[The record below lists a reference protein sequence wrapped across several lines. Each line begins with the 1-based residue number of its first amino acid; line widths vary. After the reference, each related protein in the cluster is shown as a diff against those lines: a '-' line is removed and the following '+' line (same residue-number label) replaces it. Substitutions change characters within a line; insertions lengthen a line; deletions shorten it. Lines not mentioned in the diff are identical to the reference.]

1 MLRKLPLIPERR
13 LRVFAALSRL
23 AEGVLIQVLRI
34 GSGKPPSSG
43 GFAPS
48 QFYVTTSNSGPGGS
62 MKRNRKFIEVI
73 ATLLLTTLFSASAI
87 PISEAANK
95 PKAAGRTSNT
105 IPNTILNG
113 KGAPLGSIGINGDF
127 YIDTRSLLIYGPK
140 KSNKWPL
147 PQNLQGPIGA
157 AGAAGADGKNGSE
170 GKTISSASTVAGPV
184 GTQGEKGDKGE
195 KGEAGLAGASGSP
208 GSAGSIGAKGETGA
222 TGATGASGG
231 GGGTPGATGAQGPTG
246 NTGASGGKGET
257 GTAGSVGVKGE
268 TGTVGA
274 TGPSNVYRGTMTFSD
289 ISGGAGTSQ
298 TATLSGFRAGS
309 SYLVDVAIVVYQPTR
324 NVDTLMP
331 LGLSISNNVGT
342 ATIWYNYQ
350 TVKGRSYRSGV
361 TSERYEYTVFAQ
373 IVLDGSSSV
382 DYSLNFQLS
391 VGIDTTTYL
400 ARSDASL
407 TATLVGSVGAL

>member
-13 LRVFAALSRL
+13 LRVFAAVSRV

-34 GSGKPPSSG
+34 GSGKPSSSSE
-43 GFAPS
+43 FAPS
-48 QFYVTTSNSGPGGS
+48 QFSVFTHSERPGDP
-62 MKRNRKFIEVI
+62 MKRNQKFIEVI

-87 PISEAANK
+87 PISQAANK
-95 PKAAGRTSNT
+95 PKSAGRTSNT

-113 KGAPLGSIGINGDF
+113 KGAPLSSLGIDGDF

-147 PQNLQGPIGA
+147 PQNLQGPI
-157 AGAAGADGKNGSE
+157 GAAGADGKNGSE

-231 GGGTPGATGAQGPTG
+231 GGGTPGATGAQGPIG
-246 NTGASGGKGET
+246 NTGSVGGKGET

-289 ISGGAGTSQ
+289 ISGGVGTSQ
-298 TATLSGFRAGS
+298 TATLSGFRSGS

-350 TVKGRSYRSGV
+350 TFKGRSYRSGI
-361 TSERYEYTVFAQ
+361 TSERYEYTVLTQ

-400 ARSDASL
+400 ARSDASF